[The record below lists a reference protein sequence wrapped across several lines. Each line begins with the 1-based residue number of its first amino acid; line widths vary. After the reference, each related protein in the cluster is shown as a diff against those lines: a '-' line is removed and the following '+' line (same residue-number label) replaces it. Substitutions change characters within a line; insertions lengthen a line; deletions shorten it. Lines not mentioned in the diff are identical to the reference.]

1 VLLTNFKIIIYN
13 SGKTGFRVKKKTN
26 HQNKYITT
34 IGEQEER
41 KKSYPKKSQKKTR
54 RKEKTYN
61 NKCYKR
67 KIR

>member
-1 VLLTNFKIIIYN
+1 
-13 SGKTGFRVKKKTN
+13 VKKKTN